1 MGVRLEG
8 RDLTDAFQA
17 LFSDIPENSLEHDRP
32 LLAHYTSID
41 ALNKILTSNEIWLAN
56 PLFMNDHEELRW
68 GIENGIEEFR
78 INKTLQNYLQETS
91 SAAEFEF
98 QLNWIYK
105 QFDKEAFDIYLFCL
119 SRHEREEVDGR
130 LSMWRGYG
138 ASGDGV
144 AIVFDTSR
152 ADERDDLPLI
162 LAPVHYASHDE
173 RRKWINNL
181 AEQFTDILRDQK
193 VAGRHEYI
201 QAVYWLFQR
210 LKMFALFTK
219 HSGFAEEKEWRLVYF
234 PDRDE
239 RKDLHQLRHF
249 ITNGRGVEP
258 KLRVP
263 LGKETTVVGIALDDI
278 IHSIIL
284 GPSHSTALAE
294 RSVKRMLELI
304 GKEHLVE
311 KTRASAIPFRRSI

>member
-1 MGVRLEG
+1 MGARLEG
-8 RDLTDAFQA
+8 RDLTDAFRA
-17 LFSDIPENSLEHDRP
+17 LFSDIPDNSLEHDRP

-78 INKTLQNYLQETS
+78 INKPLHNYLQETS

-239 RKDLHQLRHF
+239 RNDLHQLRHF

-263 LGKETTVVGIALDDI
+263 MGKETTVVGIALDDI

>member
-1 MGVRLEG
+1 MGARLEG
-8 RDLTDAFQA
+8 RDLTDAFRM
-17 LFSDIPENSLEHDRP
+17 LFSDIPENSLEHDKP

-68 GIENGIEEFR
+68 GILNGIEEFR
-78 INKTLQNYLQETS
+78 LNETLQNYLRETD
-91 SAAEFEF
+91 SATEFEF
-98 QLNWIYK
+98 QLDWFYK
-105 QFDKEAFDIYLFCL
+105 EFDKEAFDIYLFCL
-119 SRHEREEVDGR
+119 SRHDPEEVDGR

-138 ASGDGV
+138 ANGDGV

-152 ADERDDLPLI
+152 ADEKDDLPLI

-173 RRKWINNL
+173 RRKWINKL
-181 AEQFTDILRDQK
+181 AEQFTGILRNEK
-193 VAGRHEYI
+193 VAGKHEYI

-219 HSGFAEEKEWRLVYF
+219 HPGFAEEKEWRLVYL

-239 RKDLHQLRHF
+239 TKSLNDLRHF

-263 LGKETTVVGIALDDI
+263 LGKETTVVGLCLDDI
-278 IHSIIL
+278 IDSIIL
-284 GPSHSTALAE
+284 GPSHSTLLAE

-304 GKEHLVE
+304 GKGHLVE